1 MSGEIIVIAEKPELA
16 RAIAEGLGGG
26 ARQDGFIDCGRHYVT
41 WAIGHMLELVDPQD
55 PWNMAALPI
64 SFIPWEKRP
73 VAKTSAQLR
82 TIGKLLKSARSVI
95 HAGDPDDE
103 GQLIV
108 DEILQWAG
116 SRLPVQ
122 RLLINDNN
130 LKVVQRALASMRDNR
145 EFAGLSASAEAR
157 SVGDLLYGVNMT
169 RAYTLAAQARGFQGV
184 LSVGRVQTPI
194 LGLVVR
200 RDRDFEAHTKSYYYT
215 VSGQFSFAGLT
226 FPARYQIGEGDPVD
240 EQRRLIDRNF
250 ATAVAGT
257 VQGQPARIASA
268 KTTAKEAAPPLP
280 YNLLKLQTDAARK
293 FGYKPNQVKDITQ
306 ALREKHRLITYNR
319 SDSEYLSDEQHA
331 DAPGVLAAVA
341 ATVPMLAA
349 IAQRAD
355 PAIKS
360 RAFNSQKV
368 SAHHAIIP
376 TEATADFAALTEP
389 EQRIYML
396 IARAYVAQFWPANQ
410 YDQTEIEIEVAG
422 HAFAA
427 RGKVVTKPGW
437 TVLYKNDVGN
447 EDIAEDEDTLAAW
460 R

>member
-1 MSGEIIVIAEKPELA
+1 MDTNVTAKHLLFAALA
-16 RAIAEGLGGG
+16 GMALAAASAASAQQPITLRIGHNTPVGTPTDIGVKRFAQVVGKYYGG
-26 ARQDGFIDCGRHYVT
+26 AQITVEGFADPAGSTRYNLGLSKRRADAVR
-41 WAIGHMLELVDPQD
+41 EYLVSKGMSD
-55 PWNMAALPI
+55 
-64 SFIPWEKRP
+64 
-73 VAKTSAQLR
+73 AQLR

-250 ATAVAGT
+250 ATSVAGA
-257 VQGQPARIASA
+257 VQGQPARIAAGSCGA
-268 KTTAKEAAPPLP
+268 WL
-280 YNLLKLQTDAARK
+280 
-293 FGYKPNQVKDITQ
+293 G
-306 ALREKHRLITYNR
+306 ALGIV
-319 SDSEYLSDEQHA
+319 LS
-331 DAPGVLAAVA
+331 GCG
-341 ATVPMLAA
+341 
-349 IAQRAD
+349 AQLDGHDRGHD
-355 PAIKS
+355 
-360 RAFNSQKV
+360 
-368 SAHHAIIP
+368 
-376 TEATADFAALTEP
+376 
-389 EQRIYML
+389 QRG
-396 IARAYVAQFWPANQ
+396 
-410 YDQTEIEIEVAG
+410 AG
-422 HAFAA
+422 PA
-427 RGKVVTKPGW
+427 RGRQP
-437 TVLYKNDVGN
+437 
-447 EDIAEDEDTLAAW
+447 LAL
-460 R
+460 